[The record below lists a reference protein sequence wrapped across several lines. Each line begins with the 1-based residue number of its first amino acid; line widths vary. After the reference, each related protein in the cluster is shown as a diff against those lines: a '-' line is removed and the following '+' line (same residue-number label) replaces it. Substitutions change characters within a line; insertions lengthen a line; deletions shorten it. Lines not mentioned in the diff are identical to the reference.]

1 MKAAKMLSAATGE
14 NDVDIILKNSKK
26 SPTAQQ
32 QEGVHIA
39 ASVLLHLASSQ
50 SRRIPEIKSFYN
62 LANIRGP

>member
-14 NDVDIILKNSKK
+14 NDVDILKNSKK